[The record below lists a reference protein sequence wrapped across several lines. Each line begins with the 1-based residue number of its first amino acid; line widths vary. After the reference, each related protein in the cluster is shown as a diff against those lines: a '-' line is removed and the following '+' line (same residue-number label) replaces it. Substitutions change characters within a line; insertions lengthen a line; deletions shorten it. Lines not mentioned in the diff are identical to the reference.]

1 MVHPHSAGV
10 IPAHIATLALW
21 SPKVLKE
28 RRLNTALMS
37 QHTELDSRDSQSG
50 KWVDNIDAVDVRL
63 GRLIAQAGQRRMAQN
78 FIIILRVVGP

>member
-1 MVHPHSAGV
+1 MHPHNASV

-21 SPKVLKE
+21 SSEVLKE

-37 QHTELDSRDSQSG
+37 QHTEFDSQENQSG

-63 GRLIAQAGQRRMAQN
+63 GRLITQAGQRRMSQN